1 METCD
6 VVKTV
11 VQAKARQEFR
21 LGGPA
26 DHATTVGEVVAI
38 VRRVGARSDDA
49 LGQLLKLDDAAE
61 ASLIVVE
68 ALLPMMLPRAAGD
81 NALLDDLMAEVVI
94 VFHEMRDSGAGRT
107 RARLANYIMDT
118 AWDRCRRERRSQRRL
133 VPVDSGAFADILAS
147 HDGEPERAAVNRVA
161 LVEFDERVRREGATD
176 RVLLRSWNDALEL
189 SDRDRTTPAEQDRWK
204 YVRRVLRRYAGPDLV
219 A

>member
-6 VVKTV
+6 VKAV
-11 VQAKARQEFR
+11 VQAKSREKLWLNSTDGAP
-21 LGGPA
+21 LA
-26 DHATTVGEVVAI
+26 IGEMFAG
-38 VRRVGARSDDA
+38 VRRLDVRSDVVLA
-49 LGQLLKLDDAAE
+49 QLLSLDDAAE

-81 NALLDDLMAEVVI
+81 NGLLDDLMAEVAI
-94 VFHEMRDSGAGRT
+94 VFHEMRGSGAGRR

-133 VPVDSGAFADILAS
+133 VPVDSGVFADIIAS
-147 HDGEPERAAVNRVA
+147 HDAEPERAAVNQVA
-161 LVEFDERVRREGATD
+161 LVEFDERMRREGATD
-176 RVLLRSWNDALEL
+176 RVLLRSWIDALEL

-204 YVRRVLRRYAGPDLV
+204 YVRRVLRRYTGSDLV